1 MVFCIGV
8 SFPIPPTGCCYSFLD
23 LWSNT
28 IIGSSCNSVC
38 DVCNHSL
45 NGLCIV
51 KESRLQCC
59 QITVF
64 VLMDLRSCQD
74 SSTKC
79 NFCNHIVISYGVQ
92 KQADPTEGPLHLE
105 PLKTKQNKTLLLVLV
120 GDMQRAGIVVTP
132 PTFTFDKCHHHCLRH
147 FLTNIITQSLSE
159 KGMHSLPSNILK

>member
-1 MVFCIGV
+1 VGNGIQYHANYCQCSLNMSVCISIGKEFSGTTMVFCIGV

-51 KESRLQCC
+51 K
-59 QITVF
+59 
-64 VLMDLRSCQD
+64 DLRSCQD

-92 KQADPTEGPLHLE
+92 KQADPTEGPI
-105 PLKTKQNKTLLLVLV
+105 
-120 GDMQRAGIVVTP
+120 A
-132 PTFTFDKCHHHCLRH
+132 
-147 FLTNIITQSLSE
+147 S
-159 KGMHSLPSNILK
+159 